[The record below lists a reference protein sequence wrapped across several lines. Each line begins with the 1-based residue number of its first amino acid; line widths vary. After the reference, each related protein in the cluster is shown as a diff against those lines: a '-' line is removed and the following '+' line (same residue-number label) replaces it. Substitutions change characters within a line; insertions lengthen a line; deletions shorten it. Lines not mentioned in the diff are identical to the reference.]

1 MSSARLRLWCRGVVQ
16 GVGFRP
22 LVHRLAA
29 ELQLVGEVENVAGA
43 VRLELQGERRSL
55 ELLVRRLPEALQPPG
70 ALEPLA
76 PEWLPPLVPA
86 PPGLRIA
93 AATAQPLGAGLI
105 ASALAADLAPC
116 PTCLAELADP
126 GNRRYRYPFISC
138 SQCGPRYSI
147 ATAEPYARA
156 HTSLAAFPLCALCQ
170 KEFDDPGDRRFHA
183 ETIACPACGPQLQ
196 LQWQGGGAGS
206 VDPLAAA
213 LTLLAAGDPAAVA
226 RACELT
232 IVTGDTKV
240 VERGKADGIFLTTS
254 GIGVV
259 EAPAP
264 IHPTAIRPG
273 DQLLLSG
280 DLGRHG
286 VAILAA
292 RHGLALVPPVL
303 SDCAPLWPQVRALLE
318 AGVRIHCLRD
328 LTRGGL
334 ASALQELAEAAA
346 VELAIEEARL
356 PVLEPVA
363 RTCELLGFEPLHLAN
378 EGRFVVVVP
387 PSARDQAQA
396 LLAASGG
403 AWIGSVRPASKGS
416 RVLLTTAFGTERL
429 LLPLSGELLPRI
441 C

>member
-1 MSSARLRLWCRGVVQ
+1 MGERIQLAHGGGGTLMQQLINQELRALYADPAQV
-16 GVGFRP
+16 
-22 LVHRLAA
+22 LHDAA
-29 ELQLVGEVENVAGA
+29 
-43 VRLELQGERRSL
+43 RLELPPGPLAFSTDGYVVQPLEFPGGDIGSLAVIGTANDLAMAGARPLHLSVAMILEEGLPL
-55 ELLVRRLPEALQPPG
+55 ELLRRLVASM
-70 ALEPLA
+70 
-76 PEWLPPLVPA
+76 
-86 PPGLRIA
+86 A
-93 AATAQPLGAGLI
+93 AA
-105 ASALAADLAPC
+105 
-116 PTCLAELADP
+116 
-126 GNRRYRYPFISC
+126 
-138 SQCGPRYSI
+138 
-147 ATAEPYARA
+147 
-156 HTSLAAFPLCALCQ
+156 
-170 KEFDDPGDRRFHA
+170 
-183 ETIACPACGPQLQ
+183 
-196 LQWQGGGAGS
+196 
-206 VDPLAAA
+206 
-213 LTLLAAGDPAAVA
+213 A

-240 VERGKADGIFLTTS
+240 VERGKADGIFITTS
-254 GIGVV
+254 GIGAVQ
-259 EAPAP
+259 APAP
-264 IHPTAIRPG
+264 IDPTAIRPG
-273 DQLLLSG
+273 DQLLVSG

-292 RHGLALVPPVL
+292 RHGLALQPPLL

-318 AGVRIHCLRD
+318 AGVAIHCLRD

-416 RVLLTTAFGTERL
+416 RVLLTTAFGT
-429 LLPLSGELLPRI
+429 
-441 C
+441 